1 MKTKKAL
8 KWVGIAL
15 LSPILL
21 FLLLTILLYIPP
33 IQNWAVKKLAAY
45 ASEQTGMQITI
56 QHVDIGFPL
65 DIGADGVL
73 VVQEGDTI
81 ADIGRLVA
89 DVKFWP
95 LLESKVELGRLELNK
110 TKINTNKFIE
120 DMGVKGQFDQLAF
133 ESRYL
138 DLDAEVFQMNNARLK
153 NADLTIML
161 SDTAMVDTTEV
172 IQWKIKFDRL
182 DIDRSQFTILMDS
195 AANFQNPPRPSSPR
209 WERRK
214 QTTASST

>member
-73 VVQEGDTI
+73 VVQ
-81 ADIGRLVA
+81 GR
-89 DVKFWP
+89 
-95 LLESKVELGRLELNK
+95 
-110 TKINTNKFIE
+110 
-120 DMGVKGQFDQLAF
+120 
-133 ESRYL
+133 
-138 DLDAEVFQMNNARLK
+138 
-153 NADLTIML
+153 
-161 SDTAMVDTTEV
+161 
-172 IQWKIKFDRL
+172 
-182 DIDRSQFTILMDS
+182 
-195 AANFQNPPRPSSPR
+195 
-209 WERRK
+209 
-214 QTTASST
+214 